1 MTRGNKQ
8 IEVLVLGL
16 GNELLTDDGVGVH
29 VVRMLQKE
37 TVIEGVVVAEVG
49 TAIIHAQHL
58 LEQAACVIAVD
69 AVQAGD
75 KPGAIYRFDIDQAP
89 LNQPASLHELG
100 IVGLMQLIPEQDRP
114 EVTILGVEP
123 EKIDYGMELSLAVQ
137 AALPRVVQTVRE
149 MIMKILSRRAGCR
162 AGFLKNNINVAL

>member
-58 LEQAACVIAVD
+58 LEQAAHVIAVD
-69 AVQAGD
+69 AVRAGEE
-75 KPGAIYRFDIDQAP
+75 PGAVYRFGIDQAQ
-89 LNQPASLHELG
+89 LNTPMTLHELG
-100 IVGLMQLIPEQDRP
+100 IVGLMQLIPESDRP
-114 EVTILGVEP
+114 EVTILGIEP
-123 EKIDYGMELSLAVQ
+123 DIIEYGMELSPPLESAV
-137 AALPRVVQTVRE
+137 PGVVRIVRK
-149 MIMKILSRRAGCR
+149 MITELLSHGAGCR
-162 AGFLKNNINVAL
+162 VGLLKSSL